1 MPEKIGH
8 ILSEEHQIQS
18 NTLFFKFQ
26 SGLFHYSKNLDMFTN
41 GIIYLMNVPSIAVQ
55 EKLPKDSGVAG
66 VATYDSIV
74 TKLLSKRQVSHP
86 ICTMYIYNKQK
97 RMLTD
102 KM

>member
-18 NTLFFKFQ
+18 NTIFLKFQ
-26 SGLFHYSKNLDMFTN
+26 SSLFHYSNNLDMFTN

-74 TKLLSKRQVSHP
+74 TKLLSKRQVLRP
-86 ICTMYIYNKQK
+86 ICTYNKQK